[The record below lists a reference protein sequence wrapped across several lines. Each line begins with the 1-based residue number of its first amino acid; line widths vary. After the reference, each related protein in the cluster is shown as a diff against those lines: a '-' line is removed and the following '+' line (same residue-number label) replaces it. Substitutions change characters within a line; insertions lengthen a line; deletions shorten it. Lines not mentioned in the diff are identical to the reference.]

1 MRAMLARNR
10 QPLFEPPLSTA
21 DELAAAMTV
30 ATRYRCDLVATY
42 STDRIVTA
50 LARAAADWLRPDE
63 PLRDFAIDAIARV
76 TGCHRDMV
84 ATGIDFIFSAVTAD
98 GLQRLARAEDPA
110 RETVTGTFFY
120 ALAGNVPG
128 QGIPAIARALL
139 SRSIAIVRDS
149 ERQPVITAAFRE
161 TLRRHEPELA
171 AMVIP
176 VAWSHRSG
184 DRALESAVIKAAAR
198 VELYGADRTVSDL
211 AARYR
216 TDASGICE
224 LHGARVSA
232 GLVPPGADLAQAARG
247 FAVDVAMYEGRG
259 CLTPHVILVEGT
271 GSRASEFADALGRE
285 LAECEARWPRARGT
299 VEEERDRRQFI
310 DNAELRVLGP
320 PVGRPSAD
328 RCLIGPSGAWCVH
341 QSSDPTITLGP
352 GLRCVRVATVTDRVA
367 AIAAL
372 RAAKPPLAG
381 VGVAGALA
389 GDVTG
394 ATGGAALSTELRAAG
409 ATLVCRA
416 GRMQAPP
423 IDWRPYAQSTGP
435 ESR

>member
-1 MRAMLARNR
+1 MVARGR

-21 DELAAAMTV
+21 DEFTAATTA
-30 ATRYRCDLVATY
+30 AEHYRRDFVATY
-42 STDRIVTA
+42 SSERVVTA
-50 LARAAADWLRPDE
+50 LVRAAADWLRTDE
-63 PLRDFAIDAIARV
+63 PLRGFAIGEIART
-76 TGCHRDMV
+76 TGFHRDMV

-98 GLQRLARAEDPA
+98 GLQRLAGAERST
-110 RETVTGTFFY
+110 RETTPGTIFY

-128 QGIPAIARALL
+128 QAIPAIARALL
-139 SRSIAIVRDS
+139 AGSIAVVRDS

-161 TLRRHEPELA
+161 TLRRHEPALA

-198 VELYGADRTVSDL
+198 VELYGSDRTVADL
-211 AARYR
+211 DARYR

-232 GLVPPGADLAQAARG
+232 GLIPAGTDLVQAARG

-259 CLTPHVILVEGT
+259 CLTPHVILVEGD
-271 GSRASEFADALGRE
+271 GSRASEFTDALGRE
-285 LAECEARWPRARGT
+285 LAECEARWPRPRGT
-299 VEEERDRRQFI
+299 VEEERERRQFI
-310 DNAELRVLGP
+310 DRAEMRALAAP
-320 PVGRPSAD
+320 PDRSSAD

-341 QSSDPTITLGP
+341 QSSDPTITPGP
-352 GLRCVRVATVTDRVA
+352 GLRCVRVAAVADRAA

-372 RAAKPPLAG
+372 GAAKPPLAG
-381 VGVAGALA
+381 VGV
-389 GDVTG
+389 
-394 ATGGAALSTELRAAG
+394 GGAPDGDRTSATDYATLPMELRAAG
-409 ATLVCRA
+409 ATLVWPA

-423 IDWRPYAQSTGP
+423 IDLRPNAHSTGP
-435 ESR
+435 ARR